1 MVTKSELKY
10 IQSLSDKKVRLE
22 TGCFIAEG
30 VKLVGEMIAA
40 GYPLKAVYAL
50 DSWESPD
57 TSIEVNRVEAFEL
70 EKMSLLQ
77 TPNQV
82 LAVALMP
89 QKTKE
94 IDVAGQLTI
103 VLDGIQD
110 PGNLGTIIRTADW
123 FGIEQIVASEDTADV
138 YNPKVI
144 GATMGSFMRVS
155 VSYKNLAAWLPTI
168 KLPVYGALLEGE
180 NVFTTKV
187 PKQGLLVIGSEG
199 KGLSRL
205 VQENCDAIL
214 SIPIAR
220 DTESLNAGIAASVA
234 LYEVSKA
241 RIKNIK

>member
-40 GYPLKAVYAL
+40 GYPLKAVYAI

-57 TSIEVNRVEAFEL
+57 DTLEVTRIEAFEL
-70 EKMSLLQ
+70 EKMSMLQ

-82 LAVALMP
+82 LAVAMMP
-89 QKTKE
+89 QKKE
-94 IDVAGQLTI
+94 TLNLAGPLTI

-110 PGNLGTIIRTADW
+110 PGNMGTIIRTADW
-123 FGIEQIVASEDTADV
+123 FGITQIVASEDTVDV

-155 VSYKNLAAWLPTI
+155 VTYKNLADWMPAI

-180 NVFTTKV
+180 NVFTIKTPQK
-187 PKQGLLVIGSEG
+187 GLLVIGSEG
-199 KGLSRL
+199 KGIR
-205 VQENCDAIL
+205 ENILDFITHPVTIPKTGDA
-214 SIPIAR
+214 
-220 DTESLNAGIAASVA
+220 ESLNAGIAAGIIVA
-234 LYEVSKA
+234 QLT
-241 RIKNIK
+241 R

>member
-22 TGCFIAEG
+22 SGCFIAEG

-50 DSWESPD
+50 DSWVSPD
-57 TSIEVNRVEAFEL
+57 ATLEVTRIEAFEL
-70 EKMSLLQ
+70 EKMRLLQ

-82 LAVALMP
+82 LAVARMP
-89 QKTKE
+89 QNTNPIE
-94 IDVAGQLTI
+94 LAGQLTI

-123 FGIEQIVASEDTADV
+123 FGIPQIVASEDTVDV

-144 GATMGSFMRVS
+144 GASMGSFMRVQ
-155 VSYKNLAAWLPTI
+155 VHYKNLAAWMPTV

-180 NVFTTKV
+180 NIFTTKAPNGGV
-187 PKQGLLVIGSEG
+187 LVIGSEG
-199 KGLSRL
+199 KGIR
-205 VQENCDAIL
+205 ENVIDFVTHPVT
-214 SIPIAR
+214 IPKTGGA
-220 DTESLNAGIAASVA
+220 ESLNAGIAAGIIIA
-234 LYEVSKA
+234 QLT
-241 RIKNIK
+241 R

>member
-30 VKLVGEMIAA
+30 VKLVGEMIAE

-57 TSIEVNRVEAFEL
+57 ASIEVNRVEAFEL

-82 LAVALMP
+82 LAVALVP

-123 FGIEQIVASEDTADV
+123 FGIQQIVASEDTVDV

-144 GATMGSFMRVS
+144 GATMGSFMRVQ

-180 NVFTTKV
+180 NIFTTKA

-199 KGLSRL
+199 KGIR
-205 VQENCDAIL
+205 ENITDFITHPVT
-214 SIPIAR
+214 IPKTGGA
-220 DTESLNAGIAASVA
+220 ESLNAGIAAGIIVA
-234 LYEVSKA
+234 QLT
-241 RIKNIK
+241 R

>member
-57 TSIEVNRVEAFEL
+57 ATLEVTRIEAFEL
-70 EKMSLLQ
+70 EKMSMLQ

-82 LAVALMP
+82 LAVAMMP
-89 QKTKE
+89 QKKE
-94 IDVAGQLTI
+94 TLDLAGPLTI

-110 PGNLGTIIRTADW
+110 PGNMGTIIRTADW
-123 FGIEQIVASEDTADV
+123 FGITQIVASEDTVDV

-155 VSYKNLAAWLPTI
+155 VTYKNLADWMPTI
-168 KLPVYGALLEGE
+168 KLPVYGVLLEGE
-180 NVFTTKV
+180 NVFTIKTPQK
-187 PKQGLLVIGSEG
+187 GLLVIGSEG
-199 KGLSRL
+199 KGIR
-205 VQENCDAIL
+205 ENIL
-214 SIPIAR
+214 DFITHPVTIPKIGEA
-220 DTESLNAGIAASVA
+220 ESLNAGIAAGIIVA
-234 LYEVSKA
+234 QLT
-241 RIKNIK
+241 R

>member
-57 TSIEVNRVEAFEL
+57 PSIEVNRIEAFEL

-82 LAVALMP
+82 LAVAVMP
-89 QKTKE
+89 QNKE
-94 IDVAGQLTI
+94 VLNLAGPLTI

-110 PGNLGTIIRTADW
+110 PGNMGTIIRSADW
-123 FGIEQIVASEDTADV
+123 FGITQIVASEDTVDV

-155 VSYKNLAAWLPTI
+155 VVYKNLQEWIPTI

-180 NVFTTKV
+180 NVFTTKT
-187 PKQGLLVIGSEG
+187 PQQGLLVIGSEG
-199 KGLSRL
+199 KGIR
-205 VQENCDAIL
+205 ENIIDFITHPVTIPKIGDA
-214 SIPIAR
+214 
-220 DTESLNAGIAASVA
+220 ESLNAGVAAGIIVA
-234 LYEVSKA
+234 QLT
-241 RIKNIK
+241 R

>member
-57 TSIEVNRVEAFEL
+57 AIIEVNRVEAFEL

-82 LAVALMP
+82 LAVAVMP
-89 QKTKE
+89 QNKE
-94 IDVAGQLTI
+94 VLNLAGPLTI

-110 PGNLGTIIRTADW
+110 PGNMGTIIRSADW
-123 FGIEQIVASEDTADV
+123 FGITQIVASEDTVDV

-155 VSYKNLAAWLPTI
+155 VVYKNLQEWIPTI

-180 NVFTTKV
+180 NVFTTKT
-187 PKQGLLVIGSEG
+187 PQKGLLVIGSEG
-199 KGLSRL
+199 KGIR
-205 VQENCDAIL
+205 ENIIDFITHPVTIPKIGDA
-214 SIPIAR
+214 
-220 DTESLNAGIAASVA
+220 ESLNAGVA
-234 LYEVSKA
+234 VGIIVAQLT
-241 RIKNIK
+241 R

>member
-57 TSIEVNRVEAFEL
+57 ASIEVTRIEVFEL
-70 EKMSLLQ
+70 EKMSMLQ

-82 LAVALMP
+82 LAVAMMP
-89 QKTKE
+89 QQVKAL
-94 IDVAGQLTI
+94 DLGGQLTL

-110 PGNLGTIIRTADW
+110 PGNMGTIIRTADW
-123 FGIEQIVASEDTADV
+123 FGITQIVASEDTVDV

-155 VSYKNLAAWLPTI
+155 VTYKNLQEWMPTV

-180 NVFTTKV
+180 NIFTTNAVKE
-187 PKQGLLVIGSEG
+187 GLLVIGSEG
-199 KGLSRL
+199 KGIR
-205 VQENCDAIL
+205 ENIL
-214 SIPIAR
+214 DLITYPVTIPKIGGA
-220 DTESLNAGIAASVA
+220 ESLNAGIAAGIIVA
-234 LYEVSKA
+234 QLT
-241 RIKNIK
+241 R

>member
-57 TSIEVNRVEAFEL
+57 PSIEVNRIEAFEL

-82 LAVALMP
+82 LAVAIMP
-89 QKTKE
+89 QNKE
-94 IDVAGQLTI
+94 VLNLAGPLTI

-110 PGNLGTIIRTADW
+110 PGNMGTIIRSADW
-123 FGIEQIVASEDTADV
+123 FGITQIVASEDTVDV

-144 GATMGSFMRVS
+144 GASMGSFMRVS
-155 VSYKNLAAWLPTI
+155 VVYKNLQEWIPSV
-168 KLPVYGALLEGE
+168 KLPVYGALLEGD
-180 NVFTTKV
+180 NVFTIKTPQK
-187 PKQGLLVIGSEG
+187 GLLVIGSEG
-199 KGLSRL
+199 KGIR
-205 VQENCDAIL
+205 ENIIDFITHPVTIPKIGDA
-214 SIPIAR
+214 
-220 DTESLNAGIAASVA
+220 ESLNAGVAAGIIVA
-234 LYEVSKA
+234 QLT
-241 RIKNIK
+241 R

>member
-22 TGCFIAEG
+22 SGCFIAEG

-50 DSWESPD
+50 DSWVSPD
-57 TSIEVNRVEAFEL
+57 ATLEVTRIEAFEL

-82 LAVALMP
+82 LAVAMMP
-89 QKTKE
+89 QNTNPIE
-94 IDVAGQLTI
+94 LAGQLTI

-123 FGIEQIVASEDTADV
+123 FGIPQIVASEDTVDV

-144 GATMGSFMRVS
+144 GASMGSFMRVQ
-155 VSYKNLAAWLPTI
+155 VHYKNLAAWMPTV

-180 NVFTTKV
+180 NIFTTKA
-187 PKQGLLVIGSEG
+187 PNGGLLVIGSEG
-199 KGLSRL
+199 KGIR
-205 VQENCDAIL
+205 ENIIDFVTHPVT
-214 SIPIAR
+214 IPKTGGA
-220 DTESLNAGIAASVA
+220 ESLNAGIAAGIIIA
-234 LYEVSKA
+234 QLT
-241 RIKNIK
+241 R

>member
-57 TSIEVNRVEAFEL
+57 TSIGVTRIEAFEL
-70 EKMSLLQ
+70 EKMSMLQ

-82 LAVALMP
+82 LAVAMMP
-89 QKTKE
+89 QQIKALDLT
-94 IDVAGQLTI
+94 GQLTL

-110 PGNLGTIIRTADW
+110 PGNMGTIIRTADW
-123 FGIEQIVASEDTADV
+123 FGIRQIVASEDTADV

-155 VSYKNLAAWLPTI
+155 VTYKHLADWMPTV
-168 KLPVYGALLEGE
+168 KLPVYGALLAGE
-180 NVFTTKV
+180 NIFTTKA
-187 PKQGLLVIGSEG
+187 PNGGLLVIGSEG
-199 KGLSRL
+199 KGIR
-205 VQENCDAIL
+205 ENIL
-214 SIPIAR
+214 DQITHPVTIPKIGGA
-220 DTESLNAGIAASVA
+220 ESLNAGVAAGIIIAQ
-234 LYEVSKA
+234 LT
-241 RIKNIK
+241 R

>member
-22 TGCFIAEG
+22 SGCFIAEG

-57 TSIEVNRVEAFEL
+57 PSIEVTRIEAFEL
-70 EKMSLLQ
+70 EKMSMLQ

-82 LAVALMP
+82 LAVAMMP
-89 QKTKE
+89 QNTNPIE
-94 IDVAGQLTI
+94 LAGQLTI

-123 FGIEQIVASEDTADV
+123 FGIPQIVASEDTVDV

-144 GATMGSFMRVS
+144 GASMGSFMRVQ
-155 VSYKNLAAWLPTI
+155 VHYKNLAAWMPTV

-180 NVFTTKV
+180 NIFTTKAPNGGV
-187 PKQGLLVIGSEG
+187 LVIGSEG
-199 KGLSRL
+199 KGIR
-205 VQENCDAIL
+205 ENVIDFVTHPVT
-214 SIPIAR
+214 IPKTGGA
-220 DTESLNAGIAASVA
+220 ESLNAGIAAGIIIA
-234 LYEVSKA
+234 QLT
-241 RIKNIK
+241 R

>member
-57 TSIEVNRVEAFEL
+57 ASIEVTRIEAFEL
-70 EKMSLLQ
+70 EKMSMLQ

-82 LAVALMP
+82 LAVAMMP
-89 QKTKE
+89 QKEGTL
-94 IDVAGQLTI
+94 DLAGQLLL

-110 PGNLGTIIRTADW
+110 PGNMGTIIRTADW
-123 FGIEQIVASEDTADV
+123 FGITQIVASEDTVDV

-155 VSYKNLAAWLPTI
+155 VTYKNLQEWMPTV

-180 NVFTTKV
+180 NIFTTNAVKE
-187 PKQGLLVIGSEG
+187 GLLVIGSEG
-199 KGLSRL
+199 KGIR
-205 VQENCDAIL
+205 ENIL
-214 SIPIAR
+214 DLITHPVTIPKIGGA
-220 DTESLNAGIAASVA
+220 ESLNAGIAAGIIVA
-234 LYEVSKA
+234 QLT
-241 RIKNIK
+241 R

>member
-57 TSIEVNRVEAFEL
+57 TSIEVTRIEAFEL
-70 EKMSLLQ
+70 EKMSMLQ

-82 LAVALMP
+82 LAVAMMP
-89 QKTKE
+89 QKKE
-94 IDVAGQLTI
+94 VLNLEGPLTI

-110 PGNLGTIIRTADW
+110 PGNMGTIIRTADW
-123 FGIEQIVASEDTADV
+123 FGITQIVASEDTVDV

-155 VSYKNLAAWLPTI
+155 VTYKNLAEWLPTI

-180 NVFTTKV
+180 NVFTIKTPQK
-187 PKQGLLVIGSEG
+187 GLLVIGSEG
-199 KGLSRL
+199 KGIR
-205 VQENCDAIL
+205 ENIL
-214 SIPIAR
+214 DFITHPVTIPKIGEA
-220 DTESLNAGIAASVA
+220 ESLNAGIAAGIIVA
-234 LYEVSKA
+234 QLT
-241 RIKNIK
+241 R

>member
-57 TSIEVNRVEAFEL
+57 ATLEVTRIEAFEL
-70 EKMSLLQ
+70 EKMSMLQ

-82 LAVALMP
+82 LAVAMMP
-89 QKTKE
+89 QKKE
-94 IDVAGQLTI
+94 TLNLAGPLTI

-110 PGNLGTIIRTADW
+110 PGNMGTIIRTADW
-123 FGIEQIVASEDTADV
+123 FGITQIVASEDTVDV

-155 VSYKNLAAWLPTI
+155 VTYKNLAEWIPTV

-180 NVFTTKV
+180 NVFTIKTPQK
-187 PKQGLLVIGSEG
+187 GLLVIGSEG
-199 KGLSRL
+199 KGIR
-205 VQENCDAIL
+205 ENILDFITHPVTIPKTGDA
-214 SIPIAR
+214 
-220 DTESLNAGIAASVA
+220 ESLNAGIAAGIIVA
-234 LYEVSKA
+234 QLT
-241 RIKNIK
+241 R

>member
-40 GYPLKAVYAL
+40 GYPLKAVYAI

-57 TSIEVNRVEAFEL
+57 DTLEVTRIEAFEL
-70 EKMSLLQ
+70 EKMSMLQ

-82 LAVALMP
+82 LAVAMMP
-89 QKTKE
+89 QKKE
-94 IDVAGQLTI
+94 TLDLAGPLTI

-110 PGNLGTIIRTADW
+110 PGNMGTIIRTADW
-123 FGIEQIVASEDTADV
+123 FGITQIVASEDTVDV

-155 VSYKNLAAWLPTI
+155 VTYKNLADWMPTI

-180 NVFTTKV
+180 NVFTIKTPQK
-187 PKQGLLVIGSEG
+187 GLLVIGSEG
-199 KGLSRL
+199 KGIR
-205 VQENCDAIL
+205 ENIL
-214 SIPIAR
+214 DFITHPVTIPKTGGA
-220 DTESLNAGIAASVA
+220 ESLNAGIAAGIIVA
-234 LYEVSKA
+234 QLT
-241 RIKNIK
+241 R

>member
-50 DSWESPD
+50 DTWESPD
-57 TSIEVNRVEAFEL
+57 ATLEVTRIEAFEL
-70 EKMSLLQ
+70 EKMSMLQ

-82 LAVALMP
+82 LAVAMMP
-89 QKTKE
+89 QKKE
-94 IDVAGQLTI
+94 TLDLAGPLTI

-110 PGNLGTIIRTADW
+110 PGNMGTIIRTADW
-123 FGIEQIVASEDTADV
+123 FGITQIVASEDTVDV

-155 VSYKNLAAWLPTI
+155 VTYKNLADWMPTV

-180 NVFTTKV
+180 NVFTIKTPQK
-187 PKQGLLVIGSEG
+187 GLLVIGSEG
-199 KGLSRL
+199 KGIR
-205 VQENCDAIL
+205 ENILDLITHPVTIPKIGDA
-214 SIPIAR
+214 
-220 DTESLNAGIAASVA
+220 ESLNAGIAAGIIVA
-234 LYEVSKA
+234 QLT
-241 RIKNIK
+241 R

>member
-1 MVTKSELKY
+1 
-10 IQSLSDKKVRLE
+10 
-22 TGCFIAEG
+22 
-30 VKLVGEMIAA
+30 
-40 GYPLKAVYAL
+40 VYAL

-57 TSIEVNRVEAFEL
+57 AIMEVNRVEAFEL

-89 QKTKE
+89 QQKKE
-94 IDVAGQLTI
+94 IDIAGPLTI

-123 FGIEQIVASEDTADV
+123 FGITQIVASEDTVDV

-144 GATMGSFMRVS
+144 GATMGSFMRVQ

-180 NVFTTKV
+180 NVFTIKTSQ
-187 PKQGLLVIGSEG
+187 QGLLVIGSEG
-199 KGLSRL
+199 KGIR
-205 VQENCDAIL
+205 ENIIDFVTHPVT
-214 SIPIAR
+214 IPKSGGA
-220 DTESLNAGIAASVA
+220 ESLNAGIAAGIIVA
-234 LYEVSKA
+234 QLT
-241 RIKNIK
+241 R

>member
-22 TGCFIAEG
+22 SGCFIAEG

-50 DSWESPD
+50 DSWVSPD
-57 TSIEVNRVEAFEL
+57 ATLEVTRIEAFEL

-82 LAVALMP
+82 LAVAMMP
-89 QKTKE
+89 QNTNPIE
-94 IDVAGQLTI
+94 LAGQLTI

-123 FGIEQIVASEDTADV
+123 FGIPQIVASEDTVDV

-144 GATMGSFMRVS
+144 GASMGSFMRVQ
-155 VSYKNLAAWLPTI
+155 VHYKNLAAWMPTV

-180 NVFTTKV
+180 NIFTTKA
-187 PKQGLLVIGSEG
+187 PNGGLLVIGSEG
-199 KGLSRL
+199 KGIR
-205 VQENCDAIL
+205 ENVIDFVTHPVT
-214 SIPIAR
+214 IPKTGGA
-220 DTESLNAGIAASVA
+220 ESLNAGIAAGIIIA
-234 LYEVSKA
+234 QLT
-241 RIKNIK
+241 R

>member
-57 TSIEVNRVEAFEL
+57 ATLEVTRIEAFEL
-70 EKMSLLQ
+70 EKMSMLQ

-82 LAVALMP
+82 LAVAMMP
-89 QKTKE
+89 QKKE
-94 IDVAGQLTI
+94 TLDLAGPLTI

-110 PGNLGTIIRTADW
+110 PGNMGTIIRTADW
-123 FGIEQIVASEDTADV
+123 FGITQIVASEDTVDV

-155 VSYKNLAAWLPTI
+155 VTYKNLADWMPTI

-180 NVFTTKV
+180 NVFTIKTPQK
-187 PKQGLLVIGSEG
+187 GLLVIGSEG
-199 KGLSRL
+199 KGIR
-205 VQENCDAIL
+205 ENIL
-214 SIPIAR
+214 DFITHPVTIPKTGGA
-220 DTESLNAGIAASVA
+220 ESLNAGIAAGIIVA
-234 LYEVSKA
+234 QLT
-241 RIKNIK
+241 R

>member
-57 TSIEVNRVEAFEL
+57 ATLEVIRIEAFEL
-70 EKMSLLQ
+70 EKMSMLQ

-82 LAVALMP
+82 LAVAMMP
-89 QKTKE
+89 QKKE
-94 IDVAGQLTI
+94 TLDLAGPLTI

-110 PGNLGTIIRTADW
+110 PGNMGTIIRTADW
-123 FGIEQIVASEDTADV
+123 FGITQIVASEDTVDV

-155 VSYKNLAAWLPTI
+155 VTYKNLADWMPTI

-180 NVFTTKV
+180 NVFTIKTPQK
-187 PKQGLLVIGSEG
+187 GLLVIGSEG
-199 KGLSRL
+199 KGIR
-205 VQENCDAIL
+205 ENIIDFVTHPVTIPKIGDA
-214 SIPIAR
+214 
-220 DTESLNAGIAASVA
+220 ESLNAGVAAGIIVA
-234 LYEVSKA
+234 QLT
-241 RIKNIK
+241 R

>member
-57 TSIEVNRVEAFEL
+57 TSLEVTRIEAFEL
-70 EKMSLLQ
+70 EKMSMLQ

-82 LAVALMP
+82 LAVAMMS
-89 QKTKE
+89 QKKE
-94 IDVAGQLTI
+94 VFNLEGPLTI

-110 PGNLGTIIRTADW
+110 PGNMGTIIRTADW
-123 FGIEQIVASEDTADV
+123 FGITQIVASEDTVDV

-155 VSYKNLAAWLPTI
+155 VTYKNLAEWLPTI

-180 NVFTTKV
+180 NVFTIKTPQK
-187 PKQGLLVIGSEG
+187 GLLVIGSEG
-199 KGLSRL
+199 KGIR
-205 VQENCDAIL
+205 ENIFEFITHPVTIPKIGDA
-214 SIPIAR
+214 
-220 DTESLNAGIAASVA
+220 ESLNAGIAAGIIVA
-234 LYEVSKA
+234 QLT
-241 RIKNIK
+241 R

>member
-57 TSIEVNRVEAFEL
+57 TTLEVTRIGAFEL
-70 EKMSLLQ
+70 EKMSVLQ

-82 LAVALMP
+82 LAVAIMP
-89 QKTKE
+89 QKKE
-94 IDVAGQLTI
+94 VLNLEVPLTI

-110 PGNLGTIIRTADW
+110 PGNMGTIIRTADW
-123 FGIEQIVASEDTADV
+123 FGITQIVASEDTVDI

-155 VSYKNLAAWLPTI
+155 VTYKNLAEWMPTI

-180 NVFTTKV
+180 NVFTIKTPQK
-187 PKQGLLVIGSEG
+187 GLLVIGSEG
-199 KGLSRL
+199 KGIR
-205 VQENCDAIL
+205 ENIL
-214 SIPIAR
+214 ELITHPVTIPKIGEA
-220 DTESLNAGIAASVA
+220 ESLNAGIAAGIIVA
-234 LYEVSKA
+234 QLT
-241 RIKNIK
+241 R

>member
-57 TSIEVNRVEAFEL
+57 AILEVTRIEAFEL
-70 EKMSLLQ
+70 EKMSMLQ

-82 LAVALMP
+82 LAVAMMP
-89 QKTKE
+89 QKKE
-94 IDVAGQLTI
+94 TLNLAGPLTI

-110 PGNLGTIIRTADW
+110 PGNMGTIIRTAVW
-123 FGIEQIVASEDTADV
+123 FGITQIVACEDTVDV

-155 VSYKNLAAWLPTI
+155 VTYKNLADWMPTI

-180 NVFTTKV
+180 NVFTVKTPQK
-187 PKQGLLVIGSEG
+187 GLLVIGSEG
-199 KGLSRL
+199 KGIR
-205 VQENCDAIL
+205 ENIL
-214 SIPIAR
+214 DFITHPVTIPKIGEA
-220 DTESLNAGIAASVA
+220 ESLNAGIAAGIIVA
-234 LYEVSKA
+234 QLT
-241 RIKNIK
+241 R

>member
-57 TSIEVNRVEAFEL
+57 TSIEVTRIEAFEL
-70 EKMSLLQ
+70 EKMSMLQ

-82 LAVALMP
+82 LAVAMMP
-89 QKTKE
+89 QKEQSLDLT
-94 IDVAGQLTI
+94 GQLTL

-110 PGNLGTIIRTADW
+110 PGNMGTIIRTADW
-123 FGIEQIVASEDTADV
+123 FGIKQIVASEDTADV

-155 VSYKNLAAWLPTI
+155 VTYKNLADWMPTV
-168 KLPVYGALLEGE
+168 KLPVYGALLAGE
-180 NVFTTKV
+180 NIFTTKV
-187 PKQGLLVIGSEG
+187 IKQGLLVIGSEG
-199 KGLSRL
+199 KGIR
-205 VQENCDAIL
+205 ENMIDFITHPVT
-214 SIPIAR
+214 IPKTGGA
-220 DTESLNAGIAASVA
+220 ESLNAGVAAGIIIAQ
-234 LYEVSKA
+234 LT
-241 RIKNIK
+241 R

>member
-57 TSIEVNRVEAFEL
+57 PSIEVNRIEAFEL
-70 EKMSLLQ
+70 EKMSMLQ

-82 LAVALMP
+82 LAVAMMP
-89 QKTKE
+89 QKKE
-94 IDVAGQLTI
+94 TLDLAGPLTI

-110 PGNLGTIIRTADW
+110 PGNMGTIIRTADW
-123 FGIEQIVASEDTADV
+123 FGITQIVASEDTVDV

-155 VSYKNLAAWLPTI
+155 VTYKNLADWMPTI

-180 NVFTTKV
+180 NVFTIKTPQK
-187 PKQGLLVIGSEG
+187 GLLVIGSEG
-199 KGLSRL
+199 KGIR
-205 VQENCDAIL
+205 ENILDLITHPVTIPKIGDA
-214 SIPIAR
+214 
-220 DTESLNAGIAASVA
+220 ESLNAGIAAGIIVA
-234 LYEVSKA
+234 QLT
-241 RIKNIK
+241 R

>member
-57 TSIEVNRVEAFEL
+57 PSIEVTRIEAFEL
-70 EKMSLLQ
+70 EKMSMLQ

-82 LAVALMP
+82 LAVAMMP
-89 QKTKE
+89 HKKE
-94 IDVAGQLTI
+94 VLNLEGPLTI

-110 PGNLGTIIRTADW
+110 PGNMGTIIRTADW
-123 FGIEQIVASEDTADV
+123 FGITQIVASEDTVDV

-144 GATMGSFMRVS
+144 GATMGSFMRVQ

-180 NVFTTKV
+180 NVFTIKS
-187 PKQGLLVIGSEG
+187 PQKGLLVIGSEG
-199 KGLSRL
+199 KGIR
-205 VQENCDAIL
+205 ENIIDFVTHPVT
-214 SIPIAR
+214 IPKIGEA
-220 DTESLNAGIAASVA
+220 ESLNAGIAAGIIVA
-234 LYEVSKA
+234 QLT
-241 RIKNIK
+241 R

>member
-22 TGCFIAEG
+22 SGCFIAEG

-50 DSWESPD
+50 DSWVSPD
-57 TSIEVNRVEAFEL
+57 ATLEVTRIEAFEL

-82 LAVALMP
+82 LAVAMMSQNTNPIEL
-89 QKTKE
+89 
-94 IDVAGQLTI
+94 AGQLTI

-123 FGIEQIVASEDTADV
+123 FGIPQIVASEDTVDV

-144 GATMGSFMRVS
+144 GASMGSFMRVQ
-155 VSYKNLAAWLPTI
+155 VHYKNLAAWMPTV

-180 NVFTTKV
+180 NIFTTKAPNGGV
-187 PKQGLLVIGSEG
+187 LVIGSEG
-199 KGLSRL
+199 KGIR
-205 VQENCDAIL
+205 ENVIDFVTHPVT
-214 SIPIAR
+214 IPKTGGA
-220 DTESLNAGIAASVA
+220 ESLNAGIAAGIIIA
-234 LYEVSKA
+234 QLT
-241 RIKNIK
+241 R

>member
-30 VKLVGEMIAA
+30 VKLVEEMIAA

-57 TSIEVNRVEAFEL
+57 PSIEVTRIEAFEL
-70 EKMSLLQ
+70 EKMSMLQ

-82 LAVALMP
+82 LSVAMMP
-89 QKTKE
+89 QKKE
-94 IDVAGQLTI
+94 VLNLEGPLTI

-110 PGNLGTIIRTADW
+110 PGNMGTIIRTADW
-123 FGIEQIVASEDTADV
+123 FGITQIVASEDTVDV

-144 GATMGSFMRVS
+144 GATMGSFMRVQ

-180 NVFTTKV
+180 NVFTIKS
-187 PKQGLLVIGSEG
+187 PQKGLLVIGSEG
-199 KGLSRL
+199 KGIR
-205 VQENCDAIL
+205 ENIL
-214 SIPIAR
+214 DFITHPVTIPKIGGA
-220 DTESLNAGIAASVA
+220 ESLNAGIAAGIIVA
-234 LYEVSKA
+234 QLT
-241 RIKNIK
+241 R

>member
-22 TGCFIAEG
+22 SGCFIAEG

-50 DSWESPD
+50 DSWVSPD
-57 TSIEVNRVEAFEL
+57 ATLEVTRIEAFEL
-70 EKMSLLQ
+70 EKMSMLQ

-82 LAVALMP
+82 LAVAMMP
-89 QKTKE
+89 QNTNPIE
-94 IDVAGQLTI
+94 LAGQLTI

-123 FGIEQIVASEDTADV
+123 FGIPQIVASEDTVDV

-144 GATMGSFMRVS
+144 GASMGSFMHVQ
-155 VSYKNLAAWLPTI
+155 VHYKNLAAWMPTV

-180 NVFTTKV
+180 NIFTTKA
-187 PKQGLLVIGSEG
+187 PNGGLLVIGSEG
-199 KGLSRL
+199 KGIR
-205 VQENCDAIL
+205 ENIIDFVTHPVT
-214 SIPIAR
+214 IPKTGGA
-220 DTESLNAGIAASVA
+220 ESLNAGIAAGIIIA
-234 LYEVSKA
+234 QLT
-241 RIKNIK
+241 R